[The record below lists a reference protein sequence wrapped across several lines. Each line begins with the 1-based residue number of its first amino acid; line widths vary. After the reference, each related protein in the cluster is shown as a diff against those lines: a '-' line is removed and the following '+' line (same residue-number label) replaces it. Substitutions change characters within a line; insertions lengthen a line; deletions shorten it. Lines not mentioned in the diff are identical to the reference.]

1 MDSNQNA
8 PKENNE
14 DQLNISDDINLKK
27 ASKALKRG
35 SVEYELAKRGHRNP
49 VYYERPFGTPIHNGM
64 QFLFSKNK
72 DNSREFL
79 ERKYKFI
86 ISKYEKIIE
95 ESSNIN
101 KKLEEN
107 NKQIEELNKE
117 LKNLKEEK
125 KKNQANIVNYLSK
138 KESLEEVYKNQIAY
152 LVHHK
157 NQEKS
162 KSDDKKNNDNSYT
175 LKSQD
180 MTDSQIISIEEEKE
194 IDIKIEEIKKSYKT
208 KYAEQA
214 ISLAEDILQ
223 KKCDMELSNKIKS
236 KIKIAYNIF
245 FSEISS
251 NSPVDYELVI
261 SHFFS
266 RVGLYI
272 SNNSL
277 GKFSEAIINKFLRY
291 LVKINSINVEISQ
304 ILKFLN
310 KKYKEKKIEMKNK
323 IKDLKKNNEDLIEKK
338 KIDDKNI
345 EKYKKI
351 IQMHKDN
358 LENLKEDNNKDNKKE
373 KRKYMIHTLDRT
385 NYKKDNNLNIVIDE
399 NNMNE
404 NNQILTALGKE
415 NEVEKLPRIIL
426 TKESLK
432 TEIPKEKRKS
442 SNSKSTDKEK
452 KEKNNEK
459 SISNQDNKKNNI
471 IITKN
476 TKILLKKTVKQLKV
490 NIQSNLPKDLQSNT
504 DYNAEAKTLNSN
516 SNLNYFDDSK
526 DADSE
531 ITSKNLNNS
540 NSINQNYILIK
551 NDLDIKTRKHSNIL
565 PINNIKSPNIIQ
577 HENIKVRKS
586 NAPSNDIIHK
596 YYNGRNEQTQNNN
609 QEKNIIKENNNYE
622 EKEKKNVY
630 DKKNLNYPKAKYNK
644 NIYIINN
651 INNSEQIHTK
661 NTIYGNRANNL
672 NINSSGKTSLRIFN
686 DDHNRTGKNNNYSN
700 STKDLNKNEIFLDNH
715 NRNKQILNSNNNRI
729 NNNNQ
734 NRFNKN
740 RPNNNYH
747 DVLQV
752 EQKIN
757 NRYQITNPNNNT
769 INNTDYSKYNKVYKR
784 NLNKDNKRIPQTP
797 LHGSI
802 ENKAPR
808 IYQKNSYDYKSFINK
823 RNNGNNSN
831 NDYKKNND
839 KIIRINDK
847 TLTTTDFNNTNL
859 SYKISIYSRKK
870 EKNI

>member
-35 SVEYELAKRGHRNP
+35 SVEYELAKRGHRNT
-49 VYYERPFGTPIHNGM
+49 VYYERPFGTPNHNGM

-107 NKQIEELNKE
+107 KKQIEELNKE

-277 GKFSEAIINKFLRY
+277 GKYSETIINKFLRY

-672 NINSSGKTSLRIFN
+672 NINSSGKLSLRIFN

-715 NRNKQILNSNNNRI
+715 NRNKQILNSNNNKI

-734 NRFNKN
+734 NKFNKN